1 VIAPL
6 PSEQDAAI
14 TNQTEPYATP
24 PTYTQPPAR
33 KSRRVLWI
41 AISVAAA
48 LLLLVGA
55 ILYAAGTL
63 TGGGLSKASAER
75 ACRTAFGSEWQKRS
89 NVAGSGTATS
99 IVASVKEIEMLETV
113 KEGDGYTVN
122 GTVHYTLT
130 TALIAPVEGSI
141 DLTCTAT
148 GSDDAPATEVTN
160 RS

>member
-1 VIAPL
+1 MTYQA
-6 PSEQDAAI
+6 
-14 TNQTEPYATP
+14 EPYGPP
-24 PTYTQPPAR
+24 PTYAQPPAP

-41 AISVAAA
+41 AISIAAA

-55 ILYAAGTL
+55 ILYASSTL
-63 TGGGLSKASAER
+63 SGGGLSKASAER
-75 ACRTAFGSEWQKRS
+75 ACRTAFSSEWQKRS
-89 NVAGSGTATS
+89 NVAGAGTATS
-99 IVASVKEIEMLETV
+99 IVASVKNIEMLETV

-148 GSDDAPATEVTN
+148 GSDDAPATEVAN